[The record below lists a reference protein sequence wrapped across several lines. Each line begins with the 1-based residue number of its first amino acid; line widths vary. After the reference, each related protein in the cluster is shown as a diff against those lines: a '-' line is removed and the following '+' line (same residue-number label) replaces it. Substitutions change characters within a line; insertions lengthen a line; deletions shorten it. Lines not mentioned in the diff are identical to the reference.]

1 LSQGEVKAALARFA
15 PLLESHFATDE
26 VRLLAG
32 EIAWRQRD
40 FATADSMWRLT
51 DRETYAG
58 HQAHAWL
65 ALSAAVRGLTP
76 VPIERARDVSV
87 AVLAVLLS
95 RLGAAQQPTD
105 EALVP
110 EAVARATTRWRA
122 ELSHAGR
129 ADLAVFT
136 AHSA

>member
-1 LSQGEVKAALARFA
+1 
-15 PLLESHFATDE
+15 LLESHFAADE

-40 FATADSMWRLT
+40 FATAESMWRLT
-51 DRETYAG
+51 NAESYAG
-58 HQAHAWL
+58 HKAHAWL

-76 VPIERARDVSV
+76 VPIEGARDVSV

-95 RLGAAQQPTD
+95 RLSAAERHID
-105 EALVP
+105 EVLVP
-110 EAVARATTRWRA
+110 KAVANAAARWRA

-129 ADLAVFT
+129 ADLA
-136 AHSA
+136 ASA